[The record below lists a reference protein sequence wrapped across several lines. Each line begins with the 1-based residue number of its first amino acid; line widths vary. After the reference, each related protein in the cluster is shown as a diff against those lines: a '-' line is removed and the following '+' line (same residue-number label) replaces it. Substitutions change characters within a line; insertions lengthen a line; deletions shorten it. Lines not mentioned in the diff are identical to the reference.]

1 MQKKLPGSALSFDD
15 SYPQGAEVLMSAL
28 FAGGDLM
35 LSQVAH
41 ICGLETYMIQ
51 NWVMRGYLRPPT
63 AKRYTRRQLSRILI
77 INLLR
82 SVLQLE
88 QICRIISYVN
98 GHLDDESDD
107 TVDDA
112 MLYMWFIR
120 CICARED
127 ERERILQGCLTEYD
141 EPFPGARKRLE
152 AVLRIMI
159 TAEEAAERKHRA
171 EEMIAELDEA

>member
-1 MQKKLPGSALSFDD
+1 MQKQLPGTVLQFDD
-15 SYPQGAEVLMSAL
+15 SYPQGAEVLMGAL

-51 NWVMRGYLRPPT
+51 NWVTRGYLRPPT

-88 QICRIISYVN
+88 QICRLISYVN

-120 CICARED
+120 CICVRED
-127 ERERILQGCLTEYD
+127 ERERILRSCIEEYE
-141 EPFPGARKRLE
+141 EPFPGAGKRLE

-171 EEMIAELDEA
+171 EGMIAQLDEQ